1 MNSTWQVFWVSSA
14 NPEFI
19 CDEIAIN
26 LKPNFRPKLVL
37 LFITES
43 LFKHWKSFLESLKPK
58 IVDATVIGF
67 TIPAFFV
74 RGRIYINGVLVILLN
89 TEFKISFSNERT
101 HYKSAKSLSIKTSNW
116 DNDFLI
122 VFSVFRIKSRMEGLR
137 IWYTDK
143 MLYSRYQK
151 ANLPEKLEVID
162 KYCNY
167 IDEKK
172 VWCAIDKILE
182 EFKENRKTVALNLFP
197 MKTTC
202 GIPHIFVDESD
213 VSDGIVAFSIK
224 NSKIVYEDI
233 YPERR
238 DSLEKTLEI
247 LKNYFNIY
255 EKVRVFGKRHVI
267 SEINKQKPADFI
279 KSRFLSD
286 IHEDINRIIKKLE
299 GETRPLVQSTGLI
312 FISKE
317 TFGIAGLPLESWC
330 PVNFYPCVYDISTFY
345 EDAWIIVPFSKP
357 NIEWIGILNKAIR
370 NSLKILFL
378 DISLLT
384 IFRPS
389 LQRLPS
395 LLRYR
400 GDVIGILTGAPS
412 AYIPNPERKYM
423 TEIKKGICC
432 STIGSM
438 AMLEIV

>member
-1 MNSTWQVFWVSSA
+1 MNNTWQVFWVSSA

-19 CDEIAIN
+19 CDEITIN
-26 LKPNFRPKLVL
+26 LKPNFRPKLAL

-58 IVDATVIGF
+58 IMDATVIGF
-67 TIPAFFV
+67 TIPAFFIKGKTYV
-74 RGRIYINGVLVILLN
+74 NGVLIVLLN

-116 DNDFLI
+116 NNDFLI
-122 VFSVFRIKSRMEGLR
+122 VFSGFRIRSRMEGLR

-143 MLYSRYQK
+143 MLYSCYQK
-151 ANLPEKLEVID
+151 SDLSGKLEILE

-172 VWCAIDKILE
+172 AWCETDKILE

-197 MKTTC
+197 MKTAC

-213 VSDGIVAFSIK
+213 VSEGIVAFSIE
-224 NSKIVYEDI
+224 NSKIVYEDV
-233 YPERR
+233 YPERG
-238 DSLEKTLEI
+238 DSPEKTLEV

-279 KSRFLSD
+279 KNRFLSD

-312 FISKE
+312 FISRE
-317 TFGIAGLPLESWC
+317 TFGVAGLPLESWC

-345 EDAWIIVPFSKP
+345 EDAWITVPFSKH
-357 NIEWIGILNKAIR
+357 NTKWIDILNKARR

-378 DISLLT
+378 DMNLLT

-389 LQRLPS
+389 LQRLLL
-395 LLRYR
+395 LLRDR
-400 GDVIGILTGAPS
+400 EDVVGILTGAPS